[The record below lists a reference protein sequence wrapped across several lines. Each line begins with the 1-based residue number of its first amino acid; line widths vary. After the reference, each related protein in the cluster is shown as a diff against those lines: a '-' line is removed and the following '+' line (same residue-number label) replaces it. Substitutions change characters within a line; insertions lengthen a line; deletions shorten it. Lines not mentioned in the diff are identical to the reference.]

1 MHHDKD
7 ASALWGSLLMFQKA
21 LISTDLEDGLFRLAY
36 ALPSLAESGF
46 KQVTFFH
53 NVPVET
59 DRSVPKVDEDEVAAA
74 QTSLKEAIQ
83 NVPEGLDVKVVV
95 SGGRASSNI
104 LQKVETTGCEV
115 LFLGMPTRNILAE
128 KLFGSTTM
136 KLVETTPV
144 PMMILRPQLVATFTT
159 EELTL
164 RCRNLFQY
172 LLIPYDGTA
181 GSRDFLETLKQ
192 QIQQSPPPENHQYW
206 LLWVVDDNIRRELQ
220 GDNPIEEAQQHLDQ
234 VAETLRALKLNVE
247 TLVVEGDPLT
257 EILKAA
263 DRYDIGAIAT
273 SSRGI
278 GGLLRWSVPSL
289 TREILRHSW
298 HPVLYFPKAD

>member
-1 MHHDKD
+1 
-7 ASALWGSLLMFQKA
+7 MFQKA
-21 LISTDLEDGLFRLAY
+21 LISTDLEDGLYRLAY
-36 ALPSLAESGF
+36 TIPSLAESGF
-46 KQVTFFH
+46 KQITFFH

-59 DRSVPKVDEDEVAAA
+59 DRSVPRVDEDEVAAA
-74 QTSLKEAIQ
+74 QASLKEEIQ
-83 NVPEGLDVKVVV
+83 EVPDGVDVKVIV
-95 SGGRASSNI
+95 SGGRASNNI
-104 LQKVETTGCEV
+104 LQQVEVTGCDV
-115 LFLGMPTRNILAE
+115 LFLGMPTRNILSE

-136 KLVETTPV
+136 KLVERTPV
-144 PMMILRPQLVATFTT
+144 PMMILRPQLVSTFTT
-159 EELTL
+159 AELSM
-164 RCRNLFQY
+164 RCRHLFQN

-181 GSRDFLETLKQ
+181 GSTEFLDTLKG
-192 QIQQSPPPENHQYW
+192 QIQQSPPPANHQYW

-220 GDNPIEEAQQHLDQ
+220 GDHPMEDARQRLEK
-234 VAETLRALKLNVE
+234 VAEALRALKLNVK

-257 EILKAA
+257 EILRAA

-298 HPVLYFPKAD
+298 HPVLYFPKAG

>member
-1 MHHDKD
+1 
-7 ASALWGSLLMFQKA
+7 MFQKA
-21 LISTDLEDGLFRLAY
+21 LISTDLEDGLYRLAY
-36 ALPSLAESGF
+36 TIPSLAESGF
-46 KQVTFFH
+46 KKITFFH

-59 DRSVPKVDEDEVAAA
+59 DRSVPRVDEDEVAAA
-74 QTSLKEAIQ
+74 QASLKEEIQ
-83 NVPEGLDVKVVV
+83 EVPDGVDVNVIV
-95 SGGRASSNI
+95 SGGRASNNI
-104 LQKVETTGCEV
+104 LQTVEATGCEV
-115 LFLGMPTRNILAE
+115 LFLGMPTRNILSE

-136 KLVETTPV
+136 KLVEKTPV

-159 EELTL
+159 EELSL
-164 RCRNLFQY
+164 RCRHLFQN

-181 GSRDFLETLKQ
+181 GSTEFLETLKR
-192 QIQQSPPPENHQYW
+192 QIQQSPPPANHRYW
-206 LLWVVDDNIRRELQ
+206 LLWVIDDNIRRELQ
-220 GDNPIEEAQQHLDQ
+220 GDHPMEDARQRLEKA
-234 VAETLRALKLNVE
+234 AETLRALNLNVT

-257 EILKAA
+257 EILRAA

-278 GGLLRWSVPSL
+278 GGLLRWSIPSL